1 MLCPGCHHLNLD
13 EIERCA
19 RCGRPLSEPT
29 TELRPEQYLLGRYQ
43 LGPMLGEGAAGQVFR
58 AHDELLGRT
67 VALKILS
74 RELWQSAKAR
84 QRMAREAGALGRITH
99 RHVVG
104 IYNVFEH
111 ESALVLELEFVEG
124 GTLADRLRSG
134 PLPLPEALRVMV
146 GILSG
151 LNAIHRA
158 GIVHRDLKPANILL
172 ARDGTPKI
180 ADLGVARD
188 MTAQGMTRTGTP
200 LGTVEYMSPEQIRGD
215 QVGPASDIY
224 ACGILLYELL
234 TGSVP
239 FDRASEFEV
248 MAAHLEQAPNL
259 SLLESKAPPVL
270 VQAVARALAK
280 LPEQRWASARELGKV
295 LAKVGSHRHH
305 GSGSGHAPRRAAVDV
320 YPPPS
325 LRASVVARFKPKPQG
340 TQGRWLPVVGAVI
353 AVILFLGV
361 LLLGVVLVGYLAFGS
376 NLWSHG

>member
-13 EIERCA
+13 GIECCA

-29 TELRPEQYLLGRYQ
+29 TELRPEARLLGRYR

-74 RELWQSAKAR
+74 RELWQSPKAR
-84 QRMAREAGALGRITH
+84 ERMAREAGALGRVTH
-99 RHVVG
+99 RHVVA

-124 GTLADRLRSG
+124 GTLADRLHSG
-134 PLPLPEALRVMV
+134 PLPLPEALRVMA

-158 GIVHRDLKPANILL
+158 GIVHRDIKPANILL
-172 ARDGTPKI
+172 TREGTPKI

-188 MTAQGMTRTGTP
+188 MTVKGMTRTGTQ

-215 QVGPASDIY
+215 QVGPATDIY
-224 ACGILLYELL
+224 ACGILLHELV

-239 FDRASEFEV
+239 FERASEYEV
-248 MAAHLEQAPNL
+248 MAAHLKETPNL
-259 SLLESKAPPVL
+259 ALLESKAAPVV

-280 LPEQRWASARELGKV
+280 LPAERWPSARELGKV
-295 LAKVGSHRHH
+295 LVKVGNHRHH
-305 GSGSGHAPRRAAVDV
+305 GSGSGHTPRRAPP
-320 YPPPS
+320 YPPAS
-325 LRASVVARFKPKPQG
+325 LRASVIARFRPKPPG
-340 TQGRWLPVVGAVI
+340 TEGRWWSVIGAVI
-353 AVILFLGV
+353 AVVLFLGV
-361 LLLGVVLVGYLAFGS
+361 LLFGVLLLGYLAFGS
-376 NLWSHG
+376 HLWSHG